1 MDRVRLDMHMH
12 TEYSRDSRVALASFA
27 ELARKAE
34 LGAVCITDHDTIEGG
49 LRLREMNTGLHVIVG
64 EEITTAD
71 GELVG
76 LYLEKRIAPGLTAD
90 QSIDLIHE
98 QGGLAYVPHPFSR
111 NRRRHLRRSVLERV
125 APKLD
130 IVEVFN
136 AREVASSSNVRAL
149 EFARAHDL
157 PGGVGS
163 DSHRPIEIGRAYVDV
178 APFVGPQELLVALRE
193 GKVTGTLSG
202 FAIHLRTWV
211 DIGRK
216 FMRNDAISMTFP
228 RSTRGG
234 LPGRP
239 VCQMVAIHLKRSSL
253 PFRGKIATSS
263 RPSVMSAF
271 GTTGSAHP

>member
-1 MDRVRLDMHMH
+1 MHMH
-12 TEYSRDSRVALASFA
+12 TEYSRDSRVALADFA
-27 ELARKAE
+27 RLAREAK

-49 LRLREMNTGLHVIVG
+49 LRLRELDTGLQVIVG

-76 LYLEKRIAPGLTAD
+76 LYLTERVPPGLTAEH
-90 QSIDLIHE
+90 SVERIHA

-111 NRRRHLRRSVLERV
+111 NRRRHMGRAALERI
-125 APKLD
+125 ASQLD

-163 DSHRPIEIGRAYVDV
+163 DSHRQIEIGRAYVDV
-178 APFVGPQELLVALRE
+178 APFATPQELLAALRE

-202 FAIHLRTWV
+202 MGIHVRTWI
-211 DIGRK
+211 DIARKLIRRRAARLAGTGR
-216 FMRNDAISMTFP
+216 
-228 RSTRGG
+228 
-234 LPGRP
+234 
-239 VCQMVAIHLKRSSL
+239 
-253 PFRGKIATSS
+253 
-263 RPSVMSAF
+263 
-271 GTTGSAHP
+271 

>member
-12 TEYSRDSRVALASFA
+12 TEYSRDSRVALADFA
-27 ELARKAE
+27 ELARNAQ

-49 LRLREMNTGLHVIVG
+49 LRLREMNTGLQVIVG

-76 LYLEKRIAPGLTAD
+76 LYLEERIAPGQSAD
-90 QSIDLIHE
+90 HSIDLIHE

-111 NRRRHLRRSVLERV
+111 NRRRHLRRSTLEQL
-125 APKLD
+125 APKVD

-178 APFVGPQELLVALRE
+178 ATFASPTELLVALRE

-202 FAIHLRTWV
+202 IGIHLRTWI

-216 FMRNDAISMTFP
+216 LMRTHAARL
-228 RSTRGG
+228 RSNAR
-234 LPGRP
+234 
-239 VCQMVAIHLKRSSL
+239 
-253 PFRGKIATSS
+253 
-263 RPSVMSAF
+263 
-271 GTTGSAHP
+271 

>member
-1 MDRVRLDMHMH
+1 MHMH
-12 TEYSRDSRVALASFA
+12 TEYSRDSRVPLAEFA
-27 ELARKAE
+27 ELARKAQ
-34 LGAVCITDHDTIEGG
+34 LGAVCITDHDSVEGG
-49 LRLREMNTGLHVIVG
+49 LRLRELDTGLQVIVG

-76 LYLEKRIAPGLTAD
+76 LYLEKRVTPGLTAEHT
-90 QSIDLIHE
+90 IELIHQ

-125 APKLD
+125 APKMD

-136 AREVASSSNVRAL
+136 AREVASASNVLAL

-163 DSHRPIEIGRAYVDV
+163 DAHRPIEIGRAYVEV
-178 APFVGPQELLVALRE
+178 APFVTPQELLAALRE

-202 FAIHLRTWV
+202 LGIHVRTWV

-216 FMRNDAISMTFP
+216 FMR
-228 RSTRGG
+228 TR
-234 LPGRP
+234 
-239 VCQMVAIHLKRSSL
+239 VARLRSSA
-253 PFRGKIATSS
+253 R
-263 RPSVMSAF
+263 
-271 GTTGSAHP
+271 

>member
-1 MDRVRLDMHMH
+1 MHMH
-12 TEYSRDSRVALASFA
+12 TEYSRDSRVLLADFA
-27 ELARKAE
+27 DLARKAQ

-49 LRLREMNTGLHVIVG
+49 QRLREMNTGLLVIVG

-71 GELVG
+71 GEVVG
-76 LYLEKRIAPGLTAD
+76 LYLECRISPGHSAEKTIAM
-90 QSIDLIHE
+90 IHE

-130 IVEVFN
+130 VVEVFN
-136 AREVASSSNVRAL
+136 AREVATSSNVRAL
-149 EFARAHDL
+149 EFAREHDL

-178 APFVGPQELLVALRE
+178 APFVTPQELLAALRE
-193 GKVTGTLSG
+193 G
-202 FAIHLRTWV
+202 R
-211 DIGRK
+211 
-216 FMRNDAISMTFP
+216 
-228 RSTRGG
+228 RGG

-239 VCQMVAIHLKRSSL
+239 VCQMVAIHRMSSSL

-263 RPSVMSAF
+263 SPSVMSAF
-271 GTTGSAHP
+271 GTIGSAQP

>member
-12 TEYSRDSRVALASFA
+12 TEYSRDSRVALADFA
-27 ELARKAE
+27 ELARNAQ

-49 LRLREMNTGLHVIVG
+49 LRLREMDTGLQVIVG

-76 LYLEKRIAPGLTAD
+76 LYLEKKVAPGLSAEH
-90 QSIDLIHE
+90 SIDLIHE

-111 NRRRHLRRSVLERV
+111 NRRRHLRRSALDSV

-136 AREVASSSNVRAL
+136 AREVASSSNLRAL
-149 EFARAHDL
+149 EFARQHAL

-163 DSHRPIEIGRAYVDV
+163 DSHRRTEIGRAYVDV
-178 APFVGPQELLVALRE
+178 TAFATPEELLAALRE

-202 FAIHLRTWV
+202 FGIHMRTWV

-216 FMRNDAISMTFP
+216 LMRK
-228 RSTRGG
+228 RV
-234 LPGRP
+234 GR
-239 VCQMVAIHLKRSSL
+239 LR
-253 PFRGKIATSS
+253 
-263 RPSVMSAF
+263 
-271 GTTGSAHP
+271 GSAP

>member
-1 MDRVRLDMHMH
+1 MERVRLDMHMH
-12 TEYSRDSRVALASFA
+12 TEYSRDSRVALAQFA
-27 ELARKAE
+27 ELAREAE
-34 LGAVCITDHDTIEGG
+34 LGAVCITDHDTIEGA
-49 LRLREMNTGLHVIVG
+49 LRLREMNTGLQVIVG

-76 LYLEKRIAPGLTAD
+76 LYLEKPVAPGLSAEHTI
-90 QSIDLIHE
+90 QLIHE

-125 APKLD
+125 APSLD

-136 AREVASSSNVRAL
+136 AREVASSSNVLAL
-149 EFARAHDL
+149 EFARQHSL

-178 APFVGPQELLVALRE
+178 APFVTPQELLVALSE

-202 FAIHLRTWV
+202 LGIHVRTWV

-216 FMRNDAISMTFP
+216 FMR
-228 RSTRGG
+228 TR
-234 LPGRP
+234 
-239 VCQMVAIHLKRSSL
+239 VARLRSSV
-253 PFRGKIATSS
+253 R
-263 RPSVMSAF
+263 
-271 GTTGSAHP
+271 

>member
-1 MDRVRLDMHMH
+1 MDRIRLDMHMH
-12 TEYSRDSRVALASFA
+12 TEYSRDSRVALADFA

-49 LRLREMNTGLHVIVG
+49 LRLREMNTGLQVIVG
-64 EEITTAD
+64 EEITTGD

-76 LYLEKRIAPGLTAD
+76 LYLEKPIEPGLSAD
-90 QSIDLIHE
+90 RSIDLIHE

-111 NRRRHLRRSVLERV
+111 NRRRHLRRSTLEQV

-149 EFARAHDL
+149 EFARQHSL

-178 APFVGPQELLVALRE
+178 ATFATPQELLVALSE

-202 FAIHLRTWV
+202 MGIHMRTWI
-211 DIGRK
+211 DMGRK
-216 FMRNDAISMTFP
+216 FMR
-228 RSTRGG
+228 TR
-234 LPGRP
+234 
-239 VCQMVAIHLKRSSL
+239 VARLRSSA
-253 PFRGKIATSS
+253 R
-263 RPSVMSAF
+263 
-271 GTTGSAHP
+271 

>member
-12 TEYSRDSRVALASFA
+12 TEYSRDSRVALSDFA
-27 ELARKAE
+27 ELARNAQ

-49 LRLREMNTGLHVIVG
+49 LRLREMDTGLQVIVG

-76 LYLEKRIAPGLTAD
+76 LYLKEKVPPGLTAD
-90 QSIDLIHE
+90 RSIDLIHD

-111 NRRRHLRRSVLERV
+111 NRRRHLRRIALERV

-149 EFARAHDL
+149 EFARQHSL

-178 APFVGPQELLVALRE
+178 VSFVTPQELLVALRE

-202 FAIHLRTWV
+202 MGIHMRTWI

-216 FMRNDAISMTFP
+216 FMR
-228 RSTRGG
+228 TR
-234 LPGRP
+234 
-239 VCQMVAIHLKRSSL
+239 VARLRSSA
-253 PFRGKIATSS
+253 R
-263 RPSVMSAF
+263 
-271 GTTGSAHP
+271 

>member
-1 MDRVRLDMHMH
+1 LINVDRIRLDMHMH
-12 TEYSRDSRVALASFA
+12 TGYSRDSRVALADFA
-27 ELARKAE
+27 ELARNAQ

-49 LRLREMNTGLHVIVG
+49 LRLREMDTGLQVIVG

-76 LYLEKRIAPGLTAD
+76 LYLEKKVAPG
-90 QSIDLIHE
+90 QSAERSIELIHE

-111 NRRRHLRRSVLERV
+111 NRRRHLRRSTLELV

-149 EFARAHDL
+149 EFARQHSI

-178 APFVGPQELLVALRE
+178 VPFVTPQELLLALRE

-202 FAIHLRTWV
+202 IGIHMRTWV

-216 FMRNDAISMTFP
+216 FMRTRVARL
-228 RSTRGG
+228 RSNAR
-234 LPGRP
+234 
-239 VCQMVAIHLKRSSL
+239 
-253 PFRGKIATSS
+253 
-263 RPSVMSAF
+263 
-271 GTTGSAHP
+271 

>member
-12 TEYSRDSRVALASFA
+12 TEYSRDSRVALADFA
-27 ELARKAE
+27 DLARKAE

-49 LRLREMNTGLHVIVG
+49 LRLREMNTGLQVIVG

-76 LYLEKRIAPGLTAD
+76 LYLEKKIAPGLTAD
-90 QSIDLIHE
+90 HSIDLIHE

-125 APKLD
+125 VPKLD

-149 EFARAHDL
+149 EFARQHSL

-163 DSHRPIEIGRAYVDV
+163 DSHRPMEIGRAYVDV
-178 APFVGPQELLVALRE
+178 EPFVTPQELLLALRE

-202 FAIHLRTWV
+202 LAIHVRTWV

-216 FMRNDAISMTFP
+216 FMRTRVARL
-228 RSTRGG
+228 RSNA
-234 LPGRP
+234 P
-239 VCQMVAIHLKRSSL
+239 
-253 PFRGKIATSS
+253 
-263 RPSVMSAF
+263 
-271 GTTGSAHP
+271 